1 MSITVRAVGPIFDGR
16 ALAITK
22 ELCDHITYEV
32 AAQGYANVMT
42 NLNASI
48 RNPTPYYETQI
59 NVQSRAMHERVVG
72 DRGVVYSGWLEGTS
86 SRNQTTRFKGYA
98 SFRRAAQKTRAEAPM
113 LTALIVARGVAAMGG
128 VGIP

>member
-16 ALAITK
+16 AISVGHAMCEAIST
-22 ELCDHITYEV
+22 EV

-48 RNPTPYYETQI
+48 RNPTPYYETQ
-59 NVQSRAMHERVVG
+59 VTVTARSATERSVN
-72 DRGVVYSGWLEGTS
+72 DRGVIYGPWLNGTG
-86 SRNQTTRFKGYA
+86 SRNRTTRFKGYN
-98 SFRRAAQKTRAEAPM
+98 FIRRATQKTRAEAPM

>member
-1 MSITVRAVGPIFDGR
+1 MAIEVHGPLFDGR
-16 ALAITK
+16 ADRALDKFADDLRREISS
-22 ELCDHITYEV
+22 
-32 AAQGYANVMT
+32 QGMSEVMT
-42 NLNASI
+42 NLDRSI
-48 RNPTPYYETQI
+48 KHPTPYYETQ
-59 NVQSRAMHERVVG
+59 VTVTARSATERSVN
-72 DRGVVYSGWLEGTS
+72 DRGVIYGNWLEGTG